1 MSSRCVGA
9 YSDGAYFGI
18 RHMYNGYIGASS
30 PYRSHNGNTYG
41 ENSFRPV
48 ITLNSN
54 VQIDAANSG
63 DGSTAE
69 QAYVI
74 K

>member
-1 MSSRCVGA
+1 MDSGYLYSSG
-9 YSDGAYFGI
+9 DGK
-18 RHMYNGYIGASS
+18 
-30 PYRSHNGNTYG
+30 NTHAHA
-41 ENSFRPV
+41 FRPV
-48 ITLNSN
+48 VTLNSN
-54 VQIDAANSG
+54 VQIDTSNSG